1 MGFAIIYIY
10 ICVCFIQKK
19 SLATEDFVLIVRAGY
34 FVHDS
39 FGVGC
44 VARFL
49 FISTIIFFFFFGA
62 K

>member
-1 MGFAIIYIY
+1 MRVFYT
-10 ICVCFIQKK
+10 KK

-49 FISTIIFFFFFGA
+49 FISTIIFFFFSVRNELRNFDESQ
-62 K
+62 